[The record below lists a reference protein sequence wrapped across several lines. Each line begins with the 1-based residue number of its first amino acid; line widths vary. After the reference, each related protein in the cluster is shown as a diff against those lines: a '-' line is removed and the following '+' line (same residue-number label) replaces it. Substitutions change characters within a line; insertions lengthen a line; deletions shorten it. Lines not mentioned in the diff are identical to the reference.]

1 MKKHAKRRKW
11 ILAAVAILLLAGAGA
26 AATMLGGGI
35 EADTESV
42 DRGDVVRNLK
52 ETGTVDARN
61 TAEVLSVLTGT
72 IARLSVEEGMVVQTG
87 DRLLEFDATA
97 AGYDLKSLQADLAG
111 VQALAR
117 QATDRAERVRLLYEQ
132 GAVSLEEFEAAQ
144 AAARELRTR
153 SSSLDYTIRSFS
165 ESTGTAGVKAPISGT
180 VTGLYVKEGES
191 VLTGSV
197 LLEITD
203 MDDVFIRVEL
213 VAEDADRVGE
223 NAKARVL
230 QESSKFD
237 AGGSVKKVHLKAR
250 ESVSDLGIVQK
261 RVTVEIEAPGIRD
274 LRLGSD
280 VDVEIELDRADAV
293 LRVPKRAVFRE
304 GGQDR
309 VFLVEAGKAVLRDV
323 TLGMEGDDHYEV
335 VDGLSEMDI
344 VILSPGNDIVEGV
357 KILE

>member
-11 ILAAVAILLLAGAGA
+11 ILAAIAVLVLAGAGA
-26 AATMLGGGI
+26 AATLMGGGI
-35 EADTESV
+35 EADTASV

-61 TAEVLSVLTGT
+61 TAEVSSVLTGR
-72 IARLSVEEGMVVQTG
+72 IDRLVAEEGMAVQAG
-87 DRLLEFDATA
+87 DLLLQFDAA
-97 AGYDLKSLQADLAG
+97 AASYDLKSLQADLAG

-117 QATDRAERVRLLYEQ
+117 QATDRAERIRILFEE
-132 GAVSLEEFEAAQ
+132 GAVSLEEYEAAL

-153 SSSLDYTIRSFS
+153 SASLDYSIRSFS
-165 ESTGTAGVKAPISGT
+165 ESTGAAGVKAPISGV

-191 VLTGSV
+191 VLAGSS

-203 MDDVFIRVEL
+203 MDDVYILVEL
-213 VAEDADRVGE
+213 VAEDADRVAAG
-223 NAKARVL
+223 AKTWVL
-230 QESSKFD
+230 QESSGF
-237 AGGSVKKVHLKAR
+237 AVGGFVDKVHLKAR
-250 ESVSDLGIVQK
+250 ESMSDLGIVQK
-261 RVTVEIEAPGIRD
+261 RVAVEIGAAGIRD

-280 VDVEIELDRADAV
+280 VDVEIELARTDAV

-304 GGQDR
+304 NDQDR
-309 VFLVEAGKAVLRDV
+309 VFLVEGGKAVLRDV

-335 VDGLSEMDI
+335 VDGLSEMDL